1 MIQIIIVCILVL
13 LGIYCFKFY
22 PLERRNTKKLAF
34 SALIIIITLIL
45 KRLTIMVPLFG
56 AESLKIGFEYI
67 PVMLAGVILSPSY
80 AYLIGLITDLLGLV
94 ISPTGFPFFGFTLN
108 QVLIGLIPSLIA
120 VKVKNVDGKRF
131 SKIVCLMIALF
142 GGAGSL
148 FVALQKTIS
157 IGKVTYTLTSL
168 QKGVMIGLCLI
179 ASIGFILFML
189 KRTKNMKDNDASL
202 FGTWLLSVILV
213 ELAITFCL
221 TPFWLQIM
229 YGIPF
234 VVSVS
239 IRVIKACFIIPL
251 EIIIGFPLLKQM
263 DKLYK

>member
-1 MIQIIIVCILVL
+1 M
-13 LGIYCFKFY
+13 
-22 PLERRNTKKLAF
+22 EN
-34 SALIIIITLIL
+34 
-45 KRLTIMVPLFG
+45 
-56 AESLKIGFEYI
+56 
-67 PVMLAGVILSPSY
+67 
-80 AYLIGLITDLLGLV
+80 D
-94 ISPTGFPFFGFTLN
+94 
-108 QVLIGLIPSLIA
+108 
-120 VKVKNVDGKRF
+120 
-131 SKIVCLMIALF
+131 KIVCLMIALF

-189 KRTKNMKDNDASL
+189 KRTKNMKDNDVSL

-213 ELAITFCL
+213 ELAIT
-221 TPFWLQIM
+221 FWLQIM

>member
-157 IGKVTYTLTSL
+157 IGKVIYTLTSL

-179 ASIGFILFML
+179 AS
-189 KRTKNMKDNDASL
+189 
-202 FGTWLLSVILV
+202 GTWLLSVILV

>member
-13 LGIYCFKFY
+13 LGIYCFKVY

-56 AESLKIGFEYI
+56 TESLKIGFEYI
-67 PVMLAGVILSPSY
+67 PVMLAGIILSPSY
-80 AYLIGLITDLLGLV
+80 AYLIGLLTDLIGLV

-120 VKVKNVDGKRF
+120 LKVKNIDGKKF
-131 SKIVCLMIALF
+131 SKIVCLIIALF
-142 GGAGSL
+142 GVAGSL
-148 FVALQKTIS
+148 FVALQKTIVV
-157 IGKVTYTLTSL
+157 GKAAYTITAL

-179 ASIGFILFML
+179 ASIGFILFMN
-189 KRTKNMKDNDASL
+189 RHTKDMKDKEVSL
-202 FGTWLLSVILV
+202 FGIWLLSIILV

-221 TPFWLQIM
+221 TPFWLQVM

-234 VVSVS
+234 IVSVS
-239 IRVIKACFIIPL
+239 IRIIKACFIIPL
-251 EIIIGFPLLKQM
+251 EVIIGFPLLKQM
-263 DKLYK
+263 DKLYN

>member
-56 AESLKIGFEYI
+56 YI

-120 VKVKNVDGKRF
+120 VKVKNVDGKKF
-131 SKIVCLMIALF
+131 SKIVCLIIALF

-168 QKGVMIGLCLI
+168 QKGVMIGLCLV

-189 KRTKNMKDNDASL
+189 KRTKNMKDNDVSL

-213 ELAITFCL
+213 ELVITFCL

>member
-131 SKIVCLMIALF
+131 SKIVCLMIAL
-142 GGAGSL
+142 
-148 FVALQKTIS
+148 QKTIS
-157 IGKVTYTLTSL
+157 IGKVTYTLTFL

-189 KRTKNMKDNDASL
+189 KRTKNMKDNDVSL

>member
-1 MIQIIIVCILVL
+1 
-13 LGIYCFKFY
+13 
-22 PLERRNTKKLAF
+22 
-34 SALIIIITLIL
+34 
-45 KRLTIMVPLFG
+45 MVPLFG

-67 PVMLAGVILSPSY
+67 SVMLAGVILSPSY

-189 KRTKNMKDNDASL
+189 KRTKNMKDNDVSL

-221 TPFWLQIM
+221 TPFWLHIM

>member
-1 MIQIIIVCILVL
+1 
-13 LGIYCFKFY
+13 
-22 PLERRNTKKLAF
+22 
-34 SALIIIITLIL
+34 
-45 KRLTIMVPLFG
+45 MVPLFG

-120 VKVKNVDGKRF
+120 VKVKNVDGKLF

-148 FVALQKTIS
+148 FVA
-157 IGKVTYTLTSL
+157 L

-189 KRTKNMKDNDASL
+189 KRTKNMKDNDVSL

>member
-1 MIQIIIVCILVL
+1 M
-13 LGIYCFKFY
+13 
-22 PLERRNTKKLAF
+22 
-34 SALIIIITLIL
+34 
-45 KRLTIMVPLFG
+45 
-56 AESLKIGFEYI
+56 
-67 PVMLAGVILSPSY
+67 
-80 AYLIGLITDLLGLV
+80 
-94 ISPTGFPFFGFTLN
+94 
-108 QVLIGLIPSLIA
+108 IGLIPSLIA

-131 SKIVCLMIALF
+131 GKVVCLMIALF

-157 IGKVTYTLTSL
+157 IGKVTYTLRSL
-168 QKGVMIGLCLI
+168 QKGVMIGLCLV

-189 KRTKNMKDNDASL
+189 KRTKNMKDNDVSL

>member
-148 FVALQKTIS
+148 FVALQKQS
-157 IGKVTYTLTSL
+157 
-168 QKGVMIGLCLI
+168 
-179 ASIGFILFML
+179 
-189 KRTKNMKDNDASL
+189 
-202 FGTWLLSVILV
+202 LSVKSLIH
-213 ELAITFCL
+213 
-221 TPFWLQIM
+221 
-229 YGIPF
+229 
-234 VVSVS
+234 
-239 IRVIKACFIIPL
+239 
-251 EIIIGFPLLKQM
+251 
-263 DKLYK
+263 